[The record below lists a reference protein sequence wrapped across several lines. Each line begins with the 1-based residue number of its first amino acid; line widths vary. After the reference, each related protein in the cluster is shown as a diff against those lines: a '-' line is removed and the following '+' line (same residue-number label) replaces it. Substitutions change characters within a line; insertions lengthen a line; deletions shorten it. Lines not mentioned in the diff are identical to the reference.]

1 MHAHARALTHTGME
15 APGQQRLCCDFECLA
30 KLFPL
35 YLSKDH
41 LGEIEAALL
50 IHLSCDQPREQ
61 SWGPGIPSEHSPYTV
76 FSTHPV
82 NREHGDRTQT
92 TRRQVV
98 GAEVRL
104 GWVGVGMRGAG
115 FAFISWWDMG

>member
-1 MHAHARALTHTGME
+1 MHAHARALTHTGTE

-30 KLFPL
+30 MLFPL

-61 SWGPGIPSEHSPYTV
+61 SWGPGIPSEHSPCLFYTP
-76 FSTHPV
+76 S
-82 NREHGDRTQT
+82 EQRTRGQDADHQAPG
-92 TRRQVV
+92 RR
-98 GAEVRL
+98 G
-104 GWVGVGMRGAG
+104 
-115 FAFISWWDMG
+115 